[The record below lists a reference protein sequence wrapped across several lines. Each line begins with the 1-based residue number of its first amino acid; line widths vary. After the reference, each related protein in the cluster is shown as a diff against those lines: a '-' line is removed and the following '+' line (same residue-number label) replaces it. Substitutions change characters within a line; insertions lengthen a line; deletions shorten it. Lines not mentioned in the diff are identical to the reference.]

1 MISFYSN
8 LKKRFLRQIV
18 SLYQQTNFEQYH
30 GIYHVHTYMGILVNV
45 DLNAFCT
52 HVNSILIVWKLCF
65 YHSLCQCLTQCLNQ
79 ILSPNVN
86 VMTIIFIFMSDCVL
100 LLFVGIWLS
109 NISSQL
115 VFFFAFLFESGYF

>member
-1 MISFYSN
+1 MKTVLLPQLMPVFKS
-8 LKKRFLRQIV
+8 
-18 SLYQQTNFEQYH
+18 E
-30 GIYHVHTYMGILVNV
+30 
-45 DLNAFCT
+45 
-52 HVNSILIVWKLCF
+52 
-65 YHSLCQCLTQCLNQ
+65 